1 MKLLSTILI
10 FTLLI
15 PGISKAQT
23 VVANGQNQ
31 TKEITF
37 IGKIVDAETGE
48 AMPYAQ
54 INHIY
59 KSHNTDSLIIKNL
72 V

>member
-48 AMPYAQ
+48 AMP
-54 INHIY
+54 
-59 KSHNTDSLIIKNL
+59 
-72 V
+72 